1 MVARLAVP
9 LTPPKSFHPS
19 QLTSSQQSALVS
31 PLAATLM
38 DLPAS
43 VANKR
48 LTVGLS
54 SLDAT
59 LTKNRGGLLW
69 LNGHS
74 FGVTIAPRQPDSSNV
89 SFFSH
94 RPAPTRSRALSVTG
108 AGLGRVGMLIPIHF
122 FCVQLSTFNFQPPT
136 LASHKSLVTSHLL
149 VESFKQP
156 LKESPMSEAAKPA
169 ASNPTRTESDSMGK
183 IEVPAD
189 RYYGAQTARSL
200 IHFAIGKDVMPPEL
214 IRAFGILKNAAALV
228 NQDLGKLPPE
238 KAKLITQAADEVIAG
253 ALDGHF
259 PLRVWQTGS
268 GTQTNMNVNEV
279 ISNRAIEIAGGVMGS
294 KKPVHPNDD
303 VNMSQSSNDTFPTA
317 MHIAA
322 ASRTAEAL
330 IPAVERL
337 RDALA
342 TKAGVFSDVVKIG
355 RTHLMDATP
364 LTVGQEM
371 SGWVSQLDRD
381 VERLQMAVP
390 GPHDV

>member
-1 MVARLAVP
+1 MVARLAVL

-122 FCVQLSTFNFQPPT
+122 FCVQLSTFNSQPP
-136 LASHKSLVTSHLL
+136 LACQSQVTSH
-149 VESFKQP
+149 Q
-156 LKESPMSEAAKPA
+156 
-169 ASNPTRTESDSMGK
+169 
-183 IEVPAD
+183 
-189 RYYGAQTARSL
+189 SL
-200 IHFAIGKDVMPPEL
+200 AGRIF
-214 IRAFGILKNAAALV
+214 
-228 NQDLGKLPPE
+228 
-238 KAKLITQAADEVIAG
+238 QAAFE
-253 ALDGHF
+253 
-259 PLRVWQTGS
+259 
-268 GTQTNMNVNEV
+268 
-279 ISNRAIEIAGGVMGS
+279 GV
-294 KKPVHPNDD
+294 
-303 VNMSQSSNDTFPTA
+303 
-317 MHIAA
+317 
-322 ASRTAEAL
+322 
-330 IPAVERL
+330 
-337 RDALA
+337 
-342 TKAGVFSDVVKIG
+342 
-355 RTHLMDATP
+355 
-364 LTVGQEM
+364 
-371 SGWVSQLDRD
+371 
-381 VERLQMAVP
+381 
-390 GPHDV
+390 PHV